1 VTNDDSLALDNRPTV
16 ETAMAIVRRAGHLAT
31 SSGTLGTSRGGAA
44 RTWFRR
50 SNRFTRLLSHHADA
64 ILELGGITGFT
75 SWKAIQPE
83 TVAPRRL
90 PDGLIEVRYPGETEP
105 TLVLVEI
112 ESYPASDV
120 DRQVLDDLMLI
131 AVDRKIMP
139 DVVSLVLKPK
149 GNVAVTGL
157 AESVIRRGG
166 TRIGGSW
173 PVVRMWELD
182 AEDLFAAGDAGL
194 IPWVPLAHTMQI
206 PEVLMKRCRDRL
218 AVVPDPTDRAG
229 LMAVT
234 QILAGLAFPDKRFL
248 DLFGGAQAMI
258 ESPVLDEVKE
268 ILRARSRREDI
279 VAVLESHF
287 GGVSPD
293 RVATL
298 DKGKVEARL
307 RALLRLAATCPDIEA
322 FVRSLES
329 GK

>member
-1 VTNDDSLALDNRPTV
+1 MRQDKDR
-16 ETAMAIVRRAGHLAT
+16 
-31 SSGTLGTSRGGAA
+31 SSK
-44 RTWFRR
+44 W
-50 SNRFTRLLSHHADA
+50 LLSHHADA
-64 ILELGGITGFT
+64 ILKLGGITGFT

-83 TVAPRRL
+83 TIAPRRL

-120 DRQVLDDLMLI
+120 DRQVLDELMLI
-131 AVDRKIMP
+131 AVDRKVMP

-149 GNVAVTGL
+149 GNVAVTGS
-157 AESVIRRGG
+157 AESVSRRGG

-182 AEDLFAAGDAGL
+182 AEELFAAGDAGL
-194 IPWVPLAHTMQI
+194 IPWVPLARTTQT
-206 PEVLMKRCRDRL
+206 PEVLMTRCRDRL
-218 AVVPDPTDRAG
+218 ASVQDPSDRAG

-258 ESPVLDEVKE
+258 ESPVLDEVKQL
-268 ILRARSRREDI
+268 IRVRAIRENV
-279 VAVLESHF
+279 VAVLETRF
-287 GGVSPD
+287 GSVSAD
-293 RVATL
+293 RIATL
-298 DKGKVEARL
+298 NTVTDDTRL
-307 RALLRLAATCPDIEA
+307 RALLRQAATCPDIEA
-322 FVRSLES
+322 FVVGLES